1 MWVRLRVSPSPNT
14 FSRVYLSGATNLV
27 FHSPRPVCMF
37 TYCCLRVLT
46 YCCLRVFTLCTVPC
60 GTFSESRLLTP
71 SLAVGANLWVRLRSS
86 ADFVTGSLVGWP
98 PLNILVE
105 LGTVLS

>member
-27 FHSPRPVCMF
+27 FHLPRPVCLF
-37 TYCCLRVLT
+37 TYCSLRL
-46 YCCLRVFTLCTVPC
+46 FTFCTVPC

-105 LGTVLS
+105 LGTVL